1 MTQKNLVLFTLSS
14 SEISSKIQREVQ
26 AISKFLSEPLITEIV
41 IIPEENSIFID
52 MRFKTGTRLI
62 KINAV
67 LS

>member
-1 MTQKNLVLFTLSS
+1 MTQENLVLLTHSS

-26 AISKFLSEPLITEIV
+26 AMSKFLPELLITEIV

-52 MRFKTGTRLI
+52 MRFKTGIRLI
-62 KINAV
+62 KINVV